1 MMMSVVHTLQRKLG
15 VAERDR
21 RSFYEVRD
29 RLTPLGRL
37 CLMFAAA
44 AGIGLC
50 SRIIIPLPF
59 TPVPLSLQTFG
70 VAVAAVSMGRGWG
83 TASVAVYVA
92 CVALGVPWTVS
103 GAAGPAVFAGPTAGY
118 LLGFV
123 IAGAALNFF
132 IADPARRGLFSLW
145 GAVLVCDAVFVLTP
159 GTLLLWSR
167 LEAAGQPLPLME
179 AASKGFFPFIVAD
192 IVKAGLAAGFIS
204 LLGRR

>member
-1 MMMSVVHTLQRKLG
+1 MTSVVHALQRKFG
-15 VAERDR
+15 SAVRGR

-29 RLTPLGRL
+29 GLSFFGRL

-83 TASVAVYVA
+83 AASVAVYVA

-123 IAGAALNFF
+123 LAGAALNFF

-145 GAVLVCDAVFVLTP
+145 SAVLVCDAVFVLTP
-159 GTLLLWSR
+159 GTLLMWS
-167 LEAAGQPLPLME
+167 LFEAASRPLTLME

-192 IVKAGLAAGFIS
+192 IVKSGLAAGFIG
-204 LLGRR
+204 LLGKR

>member
-1 MMMSVVHTLQRKLG
+1 MTSVVHALQKKLG
-15 VAERDR
+15 AAGRGR

-29 RLTPLGRL
+29 GLTPLGRL

-50 SRIIIPLPF
+50 SRITVPLPF

-83 TASVAVYVA
+83 AASAAVYVA

-103 GAAGPAVFAGPTAGY
+103 GAAGPAVFAGPTGGY

-123 IAGAALNFF
+123 LAGAALNFF
-132 IADPARRGLFSLW
+132 TADPARRGLFSLW
-145 GAVLVCDAVFVLTP
+145 AAVLVCDVVFVLTP
-159 GTLLLWSR
+159 GTLWMRYLLES
-167 LEAAGQPLPLME
+167 AGQPLSLME
-179 AASKGFFPFIVAD
+179 AAGKGFFPFIAAD

>member
-1 MMMSVVHTLQRKLG
+1 MTSVIHALQRKPG
-15 VAERDR
+15 SAGSAR

-29 RLTPLGRL
+29 GLTPLGRL

-70 VAVAAVSMGRGWG
+70 VAVAALSVGRGWG
-83 TASVAVYVA
+83 AASVAVYVA
-92 CVALGVPWTVS
+92 CIAFGVPWTVS

-118 LLGFV
+118 LFGFV
-123 IAGAALNFF
+123 LAGTALNLFIAG
-132 IADPARRGLFSLW
+132 PVRRGLFALW

-159 GTLLLWSR
+159 GTLLMWNL
-167 LEAAGQPLPLME
+167 LEAAGQPLTVLE
-179 AASKGFFPFIVAD
+179 AANKGFFPFIVAD
-192 IVKAGLAAGFIS
+192 IVKSGLAAGFIT